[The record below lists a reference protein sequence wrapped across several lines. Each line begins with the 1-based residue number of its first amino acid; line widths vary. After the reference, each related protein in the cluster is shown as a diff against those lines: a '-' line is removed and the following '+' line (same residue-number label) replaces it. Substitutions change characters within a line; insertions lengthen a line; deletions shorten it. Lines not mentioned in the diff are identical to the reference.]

1 LVLANRLT
9 ESGKFTVLVL
19 EAGPN
24 PEQVLAYESPG
35 GNQFLKGSL
44 IDWGFIT
51 APQEH
56 LSNRTLQYLRGRG
69 LGGSSTTNGLYYARG
84 SASVYD
90 SWAKHGNTGWA
101 WHDIYRL
108 FKKSTKLNPPNSTPE
123 LSAFTQNFKTYD
135 ASAYGDGPLQL
146 GFQGYVPP
154 STEGFITACSE
165 AAGIPIVQDL
175 NLGNSHGVKHG
186 TTTMDSRLRRS
197 SSYDSFYKQAAN
209 RTNLKVLHDAPVS
222 GLIMDTTGNRPR
234 AIGVNYINQRTALV
248 NRARARKE
256 VIVSLGAFHSPQ
268 LLMTSGIGPKAEL
281 EKVGITPI
289 VVNENIGQHLNDHS
303 VFSIMA
309 RAQDSAST
317 TDMSRNAT
325 SLRAAQNLFY
335 TNLTGQYTAPSG
347 VTKGFQK
354 FTEDQLRAIN
364 ASAIIDADL
373 VNQTHVEYLFESVWY
388 PWIPTPFWAPL
399 GNESYISITASS
411 MVQLSRGT
419 VTLRTSS
426 MSDYPLVN
434 SNYYANPT
442 DAAIGIASFKYLRA
456 MLRHPALSRYTIGPN
471 SGEVSPGAAVADDD
485 DEAILKYIKA
495 NTIPNWHATGTN
507 RMLPQ
512 DQGGVVDSR
521 LRVYGVDGLRVI
533 DCSIVPIL
541 PDANIVA
548 SIYMVAEKGA
558 EMVREDN
565 GDEIVY

>member
-1 LVLANRLT
+1 ML
-9 ESGKFTVLVL
+9 
-19 EAGPN
+19 

-44 IDWGFIT
+44 IEWGIVT
-51 APQEH
+51 TPQEH
-56 LSNRTLQYLRGRG
+56 LNNRTLQYLRGRG
-69 LGGSSTTNGLYYARG
+69 LGGSSAINGLYYARG

-90 SWAKHGNTGWA
+90 LWVKMGNIGWG
-101 WHDIYRL
+101 WHDVYRF
-108 FKKSTKLNPPNSTPE
+108 FKKSTKINPPNSTPE

-146 GFQGYVPP
+146 AFQGYVPP

-165 AAGIPIVQDL
+165 AADIPIVQDL
-175 NLGNSHGVKHG
+175 NLGDSHGVKHG
-186 TTTMDSRLRRS
+186 TITMDSRLRRS

-222 GLIMDTTGNRPR
+222 GLIMDTTGSKPR
-234 AIGVNYINQRTALV
+234 AIGVNYIEQRTALV

-281 EKVGITPI
+281 EKFAITPI

-309 RAQDSAST
+309 RAQDAAST

-325 SLRAAQNLFY
+325 SLRAAQTLFY

-347 VTKGFQK
+347 VTNGFQK
-354 FTEDQLRAIN
+354 FTADQLRAIN
-364 ASAIIDADL
+364 ASAIIDAGL

-388 PWIPTPFWAPL
+388 PWVPTPFWAPR

-419 VTLRTSS
+419 VTLRSGS

-434 SNYYANPT
+434 SNYYADPT

-456 MLRHPALSRYTIGPN
+456 MLRHPALSQYTIGPN
-471 SGEVSPGAAVADDD
+471 SGEVSPGSAVADDD
-485 DEAILKYIKA
+485 EDAILKYIKA

-507 RMLPQ
+507 RMLPE
-512 DQGGVVDSR
+512 DKGGVVDNR
-521 LRVYGVDGLRVI
+521 LKVYGVDGLRVI

-548 SIYMVAEKGA
+548 SIYMIAEKGA

-565 GDEIVY
+565 GDEISY